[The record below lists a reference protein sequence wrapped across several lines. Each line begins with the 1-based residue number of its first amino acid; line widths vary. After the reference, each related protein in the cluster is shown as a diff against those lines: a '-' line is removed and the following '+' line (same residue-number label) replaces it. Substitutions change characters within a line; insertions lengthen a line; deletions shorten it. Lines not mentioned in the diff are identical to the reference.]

1 MPEFFK
7 QKKDKDSVLNTN
19 KNEILNKL
27 IDDYTTIK
35 QPVLMKMRRE
45 VMTKEEFMQDVENHL
60 QKYYPVPEEDAG
72 SILESFDRY
81 VFGYSILT
89 PLIENPE
96 ISDIRCVSY
105 NNIRI
110 KKEGERMSTDIK
122 FSSPVEYKRFVE
134 FVATKNQ
141 VNISNLHAIQ
151 KFVDRTSNPD
161 YILRFSLV
169 MPLLNTYEE
178 PYLTIRKTPRDFP
191 ELADLVKKGM
201 LSEKLAEELKE
212 RFRKGST
219 LIAGGNSAGKT
230 TILNALK
237 ETLPENLAVMVTQQ
251 ADELTSKRHPDMMF
265 THSLQG
271 GGESDIRYD
280 LKELAIAGL
289 TMDIDYAIIGEVK
302 GDEAAQLLYAA
313 YSGQYCAATVHAP
326 SAYKAVDKIID
337 YSLAAGSKYSKLELL
352 KMMQCFKTI
361 IYMENYKV
369 AQVCEIVG
377 LDEEKK
383 ELIYRTIYERGK

>member
-251 ADELTSKRHPDMMF
+251 
-265 THSLQG
+265 G
-271 GGESDIRYD
+271 G
-280 LKELAIAGL
+280 
-289 TMDIDYAIIGEVK
+289 
-302 GDEAAQLLYAA
+302 
-313 YSGQYCAATVHAP
+313 
-326 SAYKAVDKIID
+326 
-337 YSLAAGSKYSKLELL
+337 
-352 KMMQCFKTI
+352 
-361 IYMENYKV
+361 
-369 AQVCEIVG
+369 
-377 LDEEKK
+377 
-383 ELIYRTIYERGK
+383 